1 MANEDPFDIKKQD
14 GLLGGAL
21 ATTQQQTTAPETRTT
36 EANQDL
42 TKGTL
47 DVKDDGVFFTPYKTK
62 TGEDTVA
69 GQMTGLLA
77 NESPYMTSARSN
89 AQQAANSRG
98 LLNSTMAATAG
109 EKAAIDSAL
118 PIAQQDA
125 GYFQNQ
131 GLSAQSTD
139 STSRL
144 QKEQGDIQKGL
155 YETQGDISSRLQS
168 EAAQQKG
175 KLSYQEHLQAKNLQ
189 NAELKFEQIKLDAQV
204 DVEKMKLSQEQ
215 QTVFN
220 DTVNS
225 ISDDYMQDYM
235 EIMLNPNFKTPEDR
249 QKAIDVLA
257 ENSKQR
263 YAAAAA
269 IAGVNLAW
277 DIPSEVVAEQTQAP
291 EVPTPTNTAKPNYE
305 PSPNGEWT
313 WNEQRSTWV
322 WQENNYQAPDGG

>member
-1 MANEDPFDIKKQD
+1 MANDDIFDVKKQD

-21 ATTQQQTTAPETRTT
+21 ATTQQTTAPETRTT
-36 EANQDL
+36 AANQDL

-77 NESPYMTSARSN
+77 SESPYMTSARSN
-89 AQQAANSRG
+89 AQQAANARG

-109 EKAAIDSAL
+109 EKAAIDSAM

-125 GYFQNQ
+125 SYFQNQ
-131 GLSAQSTD
+131 GLAARSTD

-155 YETQGDISSRLQS
+155 YQTQGDISSKLQT
-168 EAAQQKG
+168 EAAGQKAT
-175 KLSYQEHLQAKNLQ
+175 LSKQEHAQAQEIQK
-189 NAELKFEQIKLDAQV
+189 AELSFKQLQLDSQV

-215 QTVFN
+215 QTIFN

-235 EIMLNPNFKTPEDR
+235 EIMLNPNFKKPEDR

-257 ENSKQR
+257 ENTKQR

-269 IAGVNLAW
+269 IAGVNLTW
-277 DIPSEVVAEQTQAP
+277 NIPSEVVAEQTQTP
-291 EVPTPTNTAKPNYE
+291 EVPTPTNSPKPNYE
-305 PSPNGEWT
+305 PSPNGQWI
-313 WNEQRSTWV
+313 WNDKKSTWV
-322 WQENNYQAPDGG
+322 WQDNTYYPPDGG